1 MPARR
6 LPPTGLAFAVC
17 GVGLLCGLTG
27 VNRFGLDGTAT
38 WLLLSSAT
46 DHRDA

>member
-1 MPARR
+1 MPARG
-6 LPPTGLAFAVC
+6 LPPTGLVFAVC